1 MFTRGYAKPPCTRL
15 AYIHGLAVDRV
26 RPYPFN
32 HKRTEEPRYTLSPL
46 GIIQGISREAR

>member
-26 RPYPFN
+26 RPYSYGRIRI
-32 HKRTEEPRYTLSPL
+32 KGGPL
-46 GIIQGISREAR
+46 CMQLIFYEV

>member
-26 RPYPFN
+26 RPYRCTYPMQSALA
-32 HKRTEEPRYTLSPL
+32 T
-46 GIIQGISREAR
+46 